1 MEAGEFQNLPPFP
14 LRRVGHPELQT
25 DFKRT
30 AGNYFAAFSACAV
43 SLIAGVIR
51 KAGPPAQCD
60 DRTLPFVD
68 VEVRAPPQFVA
79 EALCVSM
86 KRGVDNLHTALAVDI
101 GRSTLFVKDDLSNL
115 AIRDSLVPS
124 IPVMC
129 ANEISVKTNHRR
141 PCERH
146 KDRCYNRD

>member
-43 SLIAGVIR
+43 SLIAGVR
-51 KAGPPAQCD
+51 DHKGRATRHCD

-68 VEVRAPPQFVA
+68 LEVRASPQFVA
-79 EALCVSM
+79 EALCVRM
-86 KRGVDNLHTALAVDI
+86 KRGVDNLHTVLAV
-101 GRSTLFVKDDLSNL
+101 
-115 AIRDSLVPS
+115 
-124 IPVMC
+124 
-129 ANEISVKTNHRR
+129 
-141 PCERH
+141 
-146 KDRCYNRD
+146 